1 MTAASPEM
9 WRGRT
14 DARLEDVE
22 RRIDALNGQIEA
34 VRIELAG
41 VRLEVA
47 RQGTKVALG
56 TAVAVLIAGPVVA
69 VIAQALAS

>member
-1 MTAASPEM
+1 MTAPSPEM

-22 RRIDALNGQIEA
+22 RRIAALNGQIEG
-34 VRIELAG
+34 VRIEIGGLK
-41 VRLEVA
+41 VEIA

>member
-1 MTAASPEM
+1 MTAVTPEM

-22 RRIDALNGQIEA
+22 RRIAALNGQIE
-34 VRIELAG
+34 G
-41 VRLEVA
+41 VRVEIGGVKVEIA